1 MLPLSTSG
9 AIAAFPVHLGIPA
22 RSSTPVSEI
31 SALLWHY
38 FSALAAD
45 LIILIF
51 TMEAHTFFSAYCAPL
66 LINPL
71 T

>member
-9 AIAAFPVHLGIPA
+9 ATAAFPVHLGIPA
-22 RSSTPVSEI
+22 RSSMPVSEI